1 MAIYYAD
8 GSNSADG
15 RIIQTVGVRFNTAST
30 TTSTTFVDT
39 GLTKT
44 ITSKGTNS
52 QFICHCSVSYD
63 CAANGLYARVVF
75 QINRAVAGGNTNT
88 FTGASED
95 GGIYIGAHTGSQHI
109 RAYGVFGHSV
119 FDPQSLMGNVAAGT
133 DITYKVVMK
142 TESVSNGRDVRIN
155 NGGRDSFMIIQ
166 EISS

>member
-15 RIIQTVGVRFNTAST
+15 RVIQTVGVRFNTYST
-30 TTSTTFVDT
+30 TSSTSFVDT

-63 CAANGLYARVVF
+63 CAANGLYARAVF

-95 GGIYIGAHTGSQHI
+95 GGIYIGAHTGGQHI
-109 RAYGVFGHSV
+109 RAYGVFGHSI

-133 DITYKVVMK
+133 NITYKVVTK
-142 TESVSNGRDVRIN
+142 CDSVTNGRDIRIN

>member
-15 RIIQTVGVRFNTAST
+15 RVIQTVGVRFNTAST
-30 TTSTTFVDT
+30 TSSTSFVDT

-44 ITSKGTNS
+44 ITSEGANS
-52 QFICHCSVSYD
+52 QFICHLSLSYD
-63 CAANGLYARVVF
+63 CAANGLYARAVF
-75 QINRAVAGGNTNT
+75 IINRAVAGGNTNT

-95 GGIYIGAHTGSQHI
+95 GGIYIGSHTGGQHI

-119 FDPQSLMGNVAAGT
+119 FDPQSLMGNVPAGT
-133 DITYKVVMK
+133 DITYKVQMK
-142 TESVSNGRDVRIN
+142 CDSASSPDIRIN
-155 NGGRDSFMIIQ
+155 NSGRDSFMIIQ